1 MGFFFSGIF
10 WGSVLIL
17 LGISVIVRIMFH
29 IHIPLARII
38 FALILIYFGV
48 RVLVGGS
55 WCKWNGNN
63 GSTVLFNEV
72 KTELSHDSTEYNIIF
87 GKGVVNLADVSLA
100 EKGKRVKVNTIF
112 GAGEIRVSPAVP
124 AVIRVNSA
132 FAGARM
138 PDGNI
143 ISFGQYVYKTKA
155 YSDTAKALIVDATVV
170 FGGLEITER

>member
-10 WGSVLIL
+10 WGSILIL
-17 LGISVIVRIMFH
+17 LGLSVIVRIVFH
-29 IHIPLARII
+29 IHVPLVRIV
-38 FALILIYFGV
+38 FALVLIYFGI

-55 WCKWNGNN
+55 WCKWSGSN
-63 GSTVLFNEV
+63 GSTVLFSEV
-72 KTELSHDSTEYNIIF
+72 KTELSHNSTEYNIIF
-87 GKGVVNLADVSLA
+87 GKGVVNLADASFA

-112 GAGEIRVSPAVP
+112 GASEIRVSPAVP
-124 AVIRVNSA
+124 ALVRVSSA

-155 YSDTAKALIVDATVV
+155 YSDTAKALVVDATVV